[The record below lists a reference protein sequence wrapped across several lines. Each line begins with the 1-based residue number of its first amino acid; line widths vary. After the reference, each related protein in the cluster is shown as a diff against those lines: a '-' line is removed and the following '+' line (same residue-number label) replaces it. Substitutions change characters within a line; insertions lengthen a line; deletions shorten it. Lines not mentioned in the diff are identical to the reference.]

1 VRARASAAGQWLSA
15 TAFDTLTPFHPYCVA
30 IAWRTQDWR
39 GQQIV
44 SHGRRTLIVMVSQ
57 AYYRRPVIEIDT
69 PRLRLRPLTKDDQP
83 QFVELFGDPRV
94 TQYLALMEDPMQPEW
109 AVSALDRNLA
119 CWTRY
124 GYGPFAAIH
133 KETGRWVG
141 KIGLMVHEDWSGED
155 KTEVGWQLDPEFW
168 GRGLATEGGTAAIH
182 HGFAELDLPRI
193 ISVTTPKNVAS
204 WRVMEKCGL
213 KRQGTIRW
221 RDVDCVWYSAEKDE
235 WLSQQR

>member
-1 VRARASAAGQWLSA
+1 MQSGACSDNEAVYRRTNVSTGCLLGLMDYRTGRLSLSIES
-15 TAFDTLTPFHPYCVA
+15 DTLPPRHRQP
-30 IAWRTQDWR
+30 
-39 GQQIV
+39 
-44 SHGRRTLIVMVSQ
+44 
-57 AYYRRPVIEIDT
+57 YYREAVTDLDT
-69 PRLRLRPLTKDDQP
+69 PRLHLRPLTKDDQP
-83 QFVELFGDPRV
+83 LFVELFADRRV
-94 TQYLALMEDPMQPEW
+94 TRYLALTDDPMQPEW

-119 CWTRY
+119 CWKRY

-193 ISVTTPKNVAS
+193 ISVTPPKNVAS

-213 KRQGTIRW
+213 KRQGNDPLAGGGLRLVL
-221 RDVDCVWYSAEKDE
+221 RREG
-235 WLSQQR
+235 

>member
-1 VRARASAAGQWLSA
+1 LMSPSIES
-15 TAFDTLTPFHPYCVA
+15 DTVPSRHRQP
-30 IAWRTQDWR
+30 
-39 GQQIV
+39 
-44 SHGRRTLIVMVSQ
+44 
-57 AYYRRPVIEIDT
+57 YYRKAVTEIDT
-69 PRLRLRPLTKDDQP
+69 PRLHLRPLTKDDQP
-83 QFVELFGDPRV
+83 LFVELFADRRV
-94 TQYLALMEDPMQPEW
+94 TRYLALTDDPMQPEW

-119 CWTRY
+119 CWKRY

-141 KIGLMVHEDWSGED
+141 KIGLMVHEDWPGED

-213 KRQGTIRW
+213 KRQGKIRW

-235 WLSQQR
+235 WLSQQP